1 MTTLSETTNTNLS
14 ETTDTKKTVDVPE
27 AARSAAGPRSGRTPR
42 GWPFFAPSQ
51 EEAIAAALDLADVQP
66 GERLADLGC
75 GEGHV
80 LVAAAR
86 RGARVLGIECDASLA
101 ETAREAL
108 AEAGFPE
115 TGDVIV
121 GDIFDPSHYQH
132 PAGDGD
138 GGAEAG
144 PDVLFSYL
152 SPASLQR
159 LTPVLA
165 NWPGAR
171 LVTVD
176 FDVPDLEPDATKG
189 PARLYR
195 LPGRSRPLA
204 GPDGTGWAAAG
215 TLCIMPPEVNSLTCL
230 ELVHRGGPV
239 GVTMRGG
246 IARHAALAVGADRA
260 EPGRSVAIDIRWR
273 ERPEPTLAQGL
284 IEVEGHR
291 PHPVTVLFAERDQG
305 QWDLSPDG
313 CADLDTRLRRRSLPR
328 PTTAKE
334 LLDALG
340 V

>member
-1 MTTLSETTNTNLS
+1 MASVPEIADTNKA
-14 ETTDTKKTVDVPE
+14 EDVPE
-27 AARSAAGPRSGRTPR
+27 SARVTGRTPR

-51 EEAIAAALDLADVQP
+51 EEAIAAALDLADIRP

-108 AEAGFPE
+108 AGAGF
-115 TGDVIV
+115 TDAGDVIV

-132 PAGDGD
+132 PASDGD
-138 GGAEAG
+138 VGGAEAS

-159 LTPVLA
+159 LVPVLA

-204 GPDGTGWAAAG
+204 GPDGIGWAAAG

-239 GVTMRGG
+239 RVTMRGG

-260 EPGRSVAIDIRWR
+260 EPGQPVAIDIRWR

-284 IEVEGHR
+284 IEVESHR
-291 PHPVTVLFAERDQG
+291 SHPVTVLFAEQDQG

>member
-1 MTTLSETTNTNLS
+1 MTALSEAADMTT
-14 ETTDTKKTVDVPE
+14 TDRPE
-27 AARSAAGPRSGRTPR
+27 ATRATTGSRAGRTPK

-51 EEAIAAALDLADVQP
+51 EDAITAALDLADVRP
-66 GERLADLGC
+66 GERFVDLGC

-80 LVAAAR
+80 LVEAAR
-86 RGARVLGIECDASLA
+86 RGARVLGIECNAALV

-108 AEAGFPE
+108 AEAGLPDA
-115 TGDVIV
+115 GDVIV
-121 GDIFDPSHYQH
+121 GDIFDPSAYQH
-132 PAGDGD
+132 RTGDAGDGD
-138 GGAEAG
+138 GPRDPAT

-159 LTPVLA
+159 LTPVLSS
-165 NWPGAR
+165 WPGAR

-176 FDVPDLEPDATKG
+176 FDVPDLEPDDTRG

-195 LPGRSRPLA
+195 LPGRTRQLA
-204 GPDGTGWAAAG
+204 ADPGSLGWPSAG
-215 TLCIMPPEVNSLTCL
+215 TLCLMPPGVNSLTSF
-230 ELVHRGGPV
+230 ELVHKGGPV
-239 GVTMRGG
+239 SATLRGG

-260 EPGRSVAIDIRWR
+260 EPGQPVAIDIRWR
-273 ERPEPTLAQGL
+273 ERGEPTLAQGL

-291 PHPVTVLFAERDQG
+291 PHPVTVLFAEQDQG